1 MRFPFFALMLAALW
15 SIPTLAAQI
24 SFFEEFPNATTF
36 EKVALADFDT
46 KIYLA
51 ARNLS
56 EFEMYETWLKAA
68 NPHVKDV
75 VYWPVLEKDE
85 GYWISPW
92 ADATGLERILGEI
105 EQRKDRKPLS
115 VMLDLELPLK
125 RSMLFSFKNFK
136 QNKQRVE
143 DFISRAAGN
152 GVSVYT
158 VEKSYI
164 PDSILEPL
172 GLSYDSEKFGNKKI
186 KMFYSSYWRRHLPDS
201 VVDRILEGKMKKY
214 AENSVIIGLG
224 KIALGVNPK
233 RKRINT
239 PEILEQELK
248 TANKYGV
255 EETILFRLEGLNE
268 SYLKT
273 IHESLA

>member
-1 MRFPFFALMLAALW
+1 MRFAFFALIFAVLW
-15 SIPTLAAQI
+15 SIPTMATQV
-24 SFFEEFPNATTF
+24 SFFEEFPNSTTF
-36 EKVALADFDT
+36 EKIALVDFDT

-51 ARNLS
+51 AKSMS
-56 EFEMYETWLKAA
+56 EFETYETWLKVA

-92 ADATGLERILGEI
+92 AEPEGLERLLGEI
-105 EQRKDRKPLS
+105 ENRKDKKPIG

-143 DFISRAAGN
+143 YFIGKAVGN

-164 PDSILEPL
+164 PDFVLEPL

-186 KMFYSSYWRRHLPDS
+186 KMFYSSYWRRSLPDS
-201 VVDRILEGKMKKY
+201 IVDRILEGKMKKY
-214 AENSVIIGLG
+214 VEDGIIIGLG

-233 RKRINT
+233 RKRINM

-248 TANKYGV
+248 TASKYGV
-255 EETILFRLEGLNE
+255 EEAILFRLEGLNE
-268 SYLKT
+268 SYLKA
-273 IHESLA
+273 IHEGLA

>member
-1 MRFPFFALMLAALW
+1 MA
-15 SIPTLAAQI
+15 TQI
-24 SFFEEFPNATTF
+24 SFFEEFPNSTTF
-36 EKVALADFDT
+36 DKVALVDFDT

-51 ARNLS
+51 AKNLS
-56 EFEMYETWLKAA
+56 EFETYETWLKVA

-92 ADATGLERILGEI
+92 AEPSALERVLGEV
-105 EQRKDRKPLS
+105 EQTRNVS

-125 RSMLFSFKNFK
+125 RSMLFSFKNFRR
-136 QNKQRVE
+136 NK
-143 DFISRAAGN
+143 DYISEFVRGAGSSN
-152 GVSVYT
+152 ITVYT

-164 PDSILEPL
+164 PDSILEL
-172 GLSYDSEKFGNKKI
+172 FGLSYASEEFGNKKI

-201 VVDRILEGKMKKY
+201 IVDRILEGKMKKY
-214 AENSVIIGLG
+214 AENNVIIGLG

-233 RKRINT
+233 RKRINA

-248 TANKYGV
+248 TASKYGV
-255 EETILFRLEGLNE
+255 EEAILFRLEGLNE
-268 SYLKT
+268 SYLKA
-273 IHESLA
+273 IHEGLA